1 MDKKTDNLIEPD
13 ATMLSYDRY
22 LKVQELLGI
31 QLVQSNPAEHD
42 ETLFIIIHQV
52 YELWFKQILH
62 ELEKCQSDLKSD
74 LLVSAIRSLRRVE
87 AIQNVLIDQVDILE
101 TMTPNDFNRF
111 RGRLNPASGFQSHQF
126 RRLEF
131 RLGMKE
137 AFYLRFFRSDPE
149 VQKLLE
155 DDLNQ
160 PSLWDCFLKYLKRR
174 NFDIPEQ
181 PASDPIKVIE
191 TLASIYED
199 PEACHDIYLAC
210 EALVTVD
217 EKLMIWRYRHVAMV
231 NRMIGDMGG
240 TGGSEGARYLEK
252 TLSKRAFPELWKLR
266 NHLGQK
272 YS

>member
-1 MDKKTDNLIEPD
+1 MGKTTDKMIEPD
-13 ATMLSYDRY
+13 ANMLSYDRY
-22 LKVQELLGI
+22 LKVQELLNI
-31 QLVQSNPAEHD
+31 QSVQSNPPEHD

-62 ELEKCQSDLKSD
+62 ELDKCQSDLRKD
-74 LLVSAIRSLRRVE
+74 LLVSSIRSLRRIE
-87 AIQNVLIDQVDILE
+87 SIQNVLIDQVDILE

-126 RRLEF
+126 RRVEF
-131 RLGMKE
+131 RLGMKDSS
-137 AFYLRFFRSDPE
+137 YLRFFRSDPK

-155 DDLNQ
+155 ADLNQ
-160 PSLWDCFLKYLKRR
+160 PSLWDCFLDYLKRR
-174 NFDIPEQ
+174 NFAIPEI
-181 PASDPIKVIE
+181 PSSDPEQVVQ
-191 TLASIYED
+191 TLAAIYEN
-199 PEACHDIYLAC
+199 PEACHDIYHAC

-266 NHLGQK
+266 NHLGLK
-272 YS
+272 YQ